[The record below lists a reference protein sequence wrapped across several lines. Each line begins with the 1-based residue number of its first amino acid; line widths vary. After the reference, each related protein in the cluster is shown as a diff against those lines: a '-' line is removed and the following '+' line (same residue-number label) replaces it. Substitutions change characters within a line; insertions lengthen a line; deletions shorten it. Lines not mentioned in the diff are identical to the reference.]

1 LKEELIFGTYSSRI
15 SKGIYQAEF
24 DTDSGKIGTVHL
36 STEIGA
42 PTYLALSD
50 TNVIYAVNQDGDK
63 GGVSAYDLSG
73 GQFNKL
79 ADHLFNAS
87 SPVNI
92 TIDEKRK
99 LVFASNYNNGFVQIF
114 KIMSNGDLSLVDE
127 IHNLGHG
134 VLPQQNTSHLHY
146 AQITPDGRRLCV
158 IDLGTDEIL
167 TFDLSS
173 DGHVLQ
179 KATTFHTRPG
189 FGPKKI
195 TFTRNGVYA
204 YVLGELA
211 NQVILLKYH
220 PKTGTFDQIQS
231 ISTLPDNWVGENGCG
246 AMYLSKDEKYLYVSN
261 RGHNSVSVFGVDET
275 NYQLEMIQ
283 NISSEGNFPRE
294 FCLDQSEKYVIVGNQ
309 KSDSLAIFQ
318 RNPKHGNLT
327 LLSVNHNV
335 AEPVCIICT
344 QDNQ

>member
-1 LKEELIFGTYSSRI
+1 LKEKLFFGTYSSRI
-15 SKGIYQAEF
+15 SRGIYQAEF
-24 DTDSGKIGTVHL
+24 DTDSGNIGTVNL
-36 STEIGA
+36 SAEIGA

-50 TNVIYAVNQDGDK
+50 ANMIYAINQDGDQ
-63 GGVSAYDLSG
+63 GGISAYDLSG
-73 GQFNKL
+73 GQFSKI

-92 TIDEKRK
+92 TINEERQF
-99 LVFASNYNNGFVQIF
+99 VFASNYNNGFVQIF
-114 KIMSNGDLSLVDE
+114 KIMRNGDLSLVDE

-146 AQITPDGRRLCV
+146 TQVTPDGRLCI

-167 TFDLSS
+167 IYDLSF
-173 DGHVLQ
+173 DGHILQ
-179 KATTFHTRPG
+179 KTTTFRTRPG

-195 TFTRNGVYA
+195 TFTRNGIYA

-220 PKTGTFDQIQS
+220 PKTGTFEQIQS

-246 AMYLSKDEKYLYVSN
+246 AMYLSSDEKYLYVSN
-261 RGHNSVSVFGVDET
+261 RGHNSVSTFSVNET
-275 NYQLEMIQ
+275 NYQLKMIQ

-294 FCLDQSEKYVIVGNQ
+294 FCLDRSEKYVIVGNQ
-309 KSDSLAIFQ
+309 KSDSLAVFQ
-318 RNPKHGNLT
+318 RDFKHGNLT
-327 LLSVNHNV
+327 LLSLNHDV
-335 AEPVCIICT
+335 PEPVCIICA

>member
-1 LKEELIFGTYSSRI
+1 MKEKLIFGTYSSRI

-24 DTDSGKIGTVHL
+24 DTDSGKMGAVHL
-36 STEIGA
+36 SAEIGA

-50 TNVIYAVNQDGDK
+50 ANVIYAVNQDVDK
-63 GGVSAYDLSG
+63 GGVSVYYLSG
-73 GQFNKL
+73 NQLNKL

-92 TIDEKRK
+92 TINEERQ

-127 IHNLGHG
+127 IHNLGQG
-134 VLPQQNTSHLHY
+134 VLPQQSTSHLHY
-146 AQITPDGRRLCV
+146 AQLTPDGRLCMT
-158 IDLGTDEIL
+158 DLGTDEIL
-167 TFDLSS
+167 IFDLSS

-195 TFTRNGVYA
+195 IFTTNGENA

-220 PKTGTFDQIQS
+220 PKSGTFDQLQS

-261 RGHNSVSVFGVDET
+261 RGHNSVSVFSVDET
-275 NYQLEMIQ
+275 NCQLEMIQ
-283 NISSEGNFPRE
+283 SISSEGDFPRE
-294 FCLDQSEKYVIVGNQ
+294 ICLDQSERYVIVGNQ
-309 KSDSLAIFQ
+309 KSDSVAIYQ
-318 RNPKHGNLT
+318 RDSKSGRLT
-327 LLSVNHNV
+327 LLSINHDV
-335 AEPVCIICT
+335 PEPVCIICT
-344 QDNQ
+344 NDIQ